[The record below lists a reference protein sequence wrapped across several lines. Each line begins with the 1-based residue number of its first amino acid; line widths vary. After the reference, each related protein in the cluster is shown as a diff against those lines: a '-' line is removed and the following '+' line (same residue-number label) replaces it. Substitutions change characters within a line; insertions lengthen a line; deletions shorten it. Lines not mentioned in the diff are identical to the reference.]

1 MRSMRVSFVGVL
13 ALLLCINAVSVP
25 AAGNGPVPLVFD
37 TDMGNDI
44 DDALALGL
52 IHALQSRGECRLL
65 AVTVTKDNA
74 YAGPFVDLLNT
85 FYGRGQIP
93 VGVVRGGATPKDS
106 PYIQQPCLA
115 RDGDRPRYPHKLQ
128 DGKDA
133 PEAVSLLREVLSQQP
148 DGSVV
153 MVQVGFAT
161 NLARLLD
168 SPPDARSPL
177 SGRELVKK
185 KVRLLSM
192 MFGAFT
198 TKLSEKKFGEY
209 NVKLDLPASKKL
221 IAAWPTPIVASGWEI
236 GDAIRYTAQ
245 SIERDY
251 NYVRHHPLREA
262 YALYHKM
269 PYDRPTWDLTSVLYA
284 VRPDR
289 GYFDLSPA
297 GRMTVLDD
305 AQTPFHEEA
314 GGPHRFLIVR
324 PEQAVRTL
332 EAFELLCSEPPH
344 GRK

>member
-1 MRSMRVSFVGVL
+1 MRLVSGAFLGVL
-13 ALLLCINAVSVP
+13 ALLFSVSAVSAP
-25 AAGNGPVPLVFD
+25 AADKGPVPLIFD

-65 AVTVTKDNA
+65 AVTITKDNA
-74 YAGPFVDLLNT
+74 YAAPFTDLVNT
-85 FYGRGQIP
+85 FYGRGPIP
-93 VGVVRGGATPKDS
+93 IGVVRGGVTPKDS

-115 RDGDRPRYPHKLQ
+115 RDGDRPRYPRKLHS
-128 DGKDA
+128 GKDA
-133 PEAVSLLREVLSQQP
+133 PEAVGLLRETLSQQP

-161 NLARLLD
+161 NLSRLLD
-168 SPPDARSPL
+168 SPADARSPL
-177 SGRELVKK
+177 AGRELVKK
-185 KVRLLSM
+185 KVRLLST

-198 TKLSEKKFGEY
+198 AKLAEKKFGEY
-209 NVKLDLPASKKL
+209 NVKIDLQASKNL
-221 IAAWPTPIVASGWEI
+221 IANWPTPIVASGWEI

-305 AQTPFHEEA
+305 AQTPFRAAA

-332 EAFELLCSEPPH
+332 EAFEALCSEPPH